1 MTWLG
6 LGLGSG
12 SHGSGSGERAAQVD
26 LAVGAAGE
34 EGVAV
39 DVQAAHDALVPD
51 EHVRLLHRVEVPHAD
66 LAVLAAAVDGVV
78 RHGEAVDLRARV
90 EGEDEL
96 HQLEVPH
103 LDRHVLGG
111 GGEDVLVRDER
122 ADPRRVRLEGG
133 GVGVRVEVPHL
144 G

>member
-1 MTWLG
+1 M
-6 LGLGSG
+6 
-12 SHGSGSGERAAQVD
+12 
-26 LAVGAAGE
+26 
-34 EGVAV
+34 

-51 EHVRLLHRVEVPHAD
+51 EHVRLLHRVEIPHAD

-103 LDRHVLGG
+103 LDRDVLGG
-111 GGEDVLVRDER
+111 GGEDV
-122 ADPRRVRLEGG
+122 RVVTLTLALILALALALTLAL
-133 GVGVRVEVPHL
+133 PL
-144 G
+144 GW

>member
-1 MTWLG
+1 MWG
-6 LGLGSG
+6 
-12 SHGSGSGERAAQVD
+12 D
-26 LAVGAAGE
+26 AGRCRE
-34 EGVAV
+34 MW
-39 DVQAAHDALVPD
+39 
-51 EHVRLLHRVEVPHAD
+51 D

-111 GGEDVLVRDER
+111 GGEDVLVR
-122 ADPRRVRLEGG
+122 
-133 GVGVRVEVPHL
+133 VGVRVRVRVRVRNRVRVRLVGDESADPGRVVGVITREH
-144 G
+144 

>member
-1 MTWLG
+1 MWG
-6 LGLGSG
+6 
-12 SHGSGSGERAAQVD
+12 D
-26 LAVGAAGE
+26 AGRCRE
-34 EGVAV
+34 MW
-39 DVQAAHDALVPD
+39 
-51 EHVRLLHRVEVPHAD
+51 D
-66 LAVLAAAVDGVV
+66 LAVLAAAVDCVI

-111 GGEDVLVRDER
+111 GGEDVLVRDEG

>member
-1 MTWLG
+1 MY
-6 LGLGSG
+6 
-12 SHGSGSGERAAQVD
+12 GEMWGD
-26 LAVGAAGE
+26 AGRCRE
-34 EGVAV
+34 MW
-39 DVQAAHDALVPD
+39 
-51 EHVRLLHRVEVPHAD
+51 D

-111 GGEDVLVRDER
+111 GGEDVLVRDEG

-133 GVGVRVEVPHL
+133 GVGVGVEVPHL